1 MKGVKETDFNLVGAV
16 KDVSETRSGRSN
28 VNVIV

>member
-1 MKGVKETDFNLVGAV
+1 MNGVKETNFNLVGAV
-16 KDVSETRSGRSN
+16 GDASETRSGRCN